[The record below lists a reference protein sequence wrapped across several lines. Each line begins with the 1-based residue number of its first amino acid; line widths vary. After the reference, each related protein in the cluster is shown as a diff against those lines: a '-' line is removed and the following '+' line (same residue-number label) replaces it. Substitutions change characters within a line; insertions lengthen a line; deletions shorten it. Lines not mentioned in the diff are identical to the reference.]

1 MSQSD
6 DDDLDK
12 LLRPLSA
19 TVEPKHPSWAQASL
33 GFAASNRTPQD
44 RARKS
49 AAMTRAGKGRRNR
62 KKGVD
67 VSS

>member
-6 DDDLDK
+6 DEDDLDK

-19 TVEPKHPSWAQASL
+19 TVEPKHTAWAQASL
-33 GFAASNRTPQD
+33 GFAASNRTGQD

-49 AAMTRAGKGRRNR
+49 AAMSYISKR
-62 KKGVD
+62 KRKRGVD

>member
-1 MSQSD
+1 MTD
-6 DDDLDK
+6 DEPDLDD

-49 AAMTRAGKGRRNR
+49 AAMTRAGRKRRS